1 MRVLVIDD
9 ELSLRDV
16 VRALL
21 IETGCEAVSF
31 ASCEDT
37 LRLERDRSP
46 APDLILL
53 DDLDPTTS
61 VRVQRQLAALLP
73 GSPIASLTESTVET
87 TLTVLRAARGH
98 RTRREQQLTAR
109 VRRLERSKDDL
120 ERLVCTDPLT
130 GLANRRHFDG
140 LLTRE
145 WRRAAR
151 GSSQISLVMLDLDYF
166 HALNE
171 RSSHLGGDACLKRV
185 ARAMAHC
192 LRRPSDI
199 VARYGGDEFV
209 ALLPDTDAAGA
220 WVVAERLRIH
230 VEQLQLPHEGSPC
243 SSVVSL
249 SAGTA
254 TSTPAANRRCE
265 TLLAAADVALF
276 RAKQEG
282 RNRTCADAAVPAIA
296 TVARPSWPPCPVV
309 IADPFLAPRVARFL
323 EVKRTEIP
331 PTREALQK
339 TVSFG
344 RVSAI
349 GQDLRRM
356 CGAFGFEALTELG
369 ERLEQAVDQ
378 GERDDALRLLDEL
391 AWYIDHVQVVYRQAD
406 RDTGEPSHTAPRAP
420 LGVERGDPVTA
431 QAQDA
436 AVS

>member
-9 ELSLRDV
+9 EASLRDI

-21 IETGCEAVSF
+21 VEAGCEAVSF

-37 LRLERDRSP
+37 WRSERGGSP
-46 APDLILL
+46 VPDLILL

-61 VRVQRQLAALLP
+61 VRVRRQLAALLP
-73 GSPIASLTESTVET
+73 GSPIACLTESTVEA

-98 RTRREQQLTAR
+98 RTQREQELTAR
-109 VRRLERSKDDL
+109 VRRLKAAKEGL
-120 ERLVCTDPLT
+120 ERLVCSDPLT
-130 GLANRRHFDG
+130 GLANRRHFDD
-140 LLTRE
+140 LLARE
-145 WRRAAR
+145 WRRAIRA
-151 GSSQISLVMLDLDYF
+151 SSQLSLVMLDLDYF

-220 WVVAERLRIH
+220 WVVAQRLRMH
-230 VEQLQLPHEGSPC
+230 VEQLQLPHEGSRC
-243 SSVVSL
+243 SSVVTL

-254 TSTPAANRRCE
+254 TSTPVANRGCE

-282 RNRTCADAAVPAIA
+282 RNRTCAESAVPEIA
-296 TVARPSWPPCPVV
+296 AVARPPWPPCPVV
-309 IADPFLAPRVARFL
+309 IAEPYLAPRVARFL

-331 PTREALQK
+331 PTREALQN

-369 ERLEQAVDQ
+369 ERLEHAVGQ

-391 AWYIDHVQVVYRQAD
+391 AWYIDHVQVVYRRAG
-406 RDTGEPSHTAPRAP
+406 RDTGKFLTPHHEHASEWSVAIR
-420 LGVERGDPVTA
+420 
-431 QAQDA
+431 
-436 AVS
+436 